1 MNHEIKPKT
10 AERQL
15 SGLGKRK
22 TFSMTDAHCSTFA
35 PAHQFLPFPDSLA
48 SRSSA
53 GPEVIRR

>member
-1 MNHEIKPKT
+1 MNHKIKPKT

-35 PAHQFLPFPDSLA
+35 EARHPFPFGKLPECSL
-48 SRSSA
+48 SR
-53 GPEVIRR
+53 R